1 MQNNNQV
8 ENANENQRPTSD
20 GLEVKMYL
28 GLFGFAAIIL
38 AIGFA
43 TTQNMAAQN
52 VNSLLCMT
60 TNSGLGFKVDHCS
73 GLCFKIT
80 NWFIKLP
87 FSFIWPF
94 MPLAFLLLHIKFLSA
109 YWLFLLASWLKYV
122 YKFAKYLKNMNKQL
136 PVNIIKIEMQIFS
149 WTLRNYLGFYNILSL
164 HSSV

>member
-1 MQNNNQV
+1 MIFFCRFQYCLYDRHLSASSLV
-8 ENANENQRPTSD
+8 SSPLLKSCSKFIVTVASWPTR
-20 GLEVKMYL
+20 LHKMW
-28 GLFGFAAIIL
+28 IH
-38 AIGFA
+38 
-43 TTQNMAAQN
+43 
-52 VNSLLCMT
+52 CMT

-109 YWLFLLASWLKYV
+109 YWLFLKHLDWKYV